1 MRPQPAFPAG
11 TGKRKEKD
19 VKPVLIGE
27 HALSDDDLRRDKS
40 MCRKIGPVGIGRDA
54 IYLNSFYIH
63 MRYYAVWEDVVRV
76 YKQIAMSKGG
86 FTGIGAFGAMSYLV
100 VELTNGTI
108 KRCNFKYERDVDR
121 VLAYIEDNFTDI
133 PTHSRNA
140 ERKLEE
146 AAREEESRYLEKLS
160 DKAEQT
166 VSRLEYAK
174 DYLEQDAGLYRELSY
189 AAGKLR
195 VQQNVST
202 GRRALGISIFVISI
216 ALLAAAYPVW
226 RMGYG
231 YWMYFLLFG
240 GAFLI
245 FSLSGNLVPIGR
257 NSRKRVQGDWDKA
270 VDACEKYIS
279 TEKRFPV
286 PARYA
291 HPVVLERMI
300 RVVKEGR
307 AETAE
312 EALEAVKDDLKAL
325 NKSVTVSQQ
334 EYDEVVAVKPMFL
347 VSDYR

>member
-1 MRPQPAFPAG
+1 
-11 TGKRKEKD
+11 
-19 VKPVLIGE
+19 VKPVLIGQ

-40 MCRKIGPVGIGRDA
+40 MSEKIGPIGIGRDA
-54 IYLNSFYIH
+54 IYLNSFYFH
-63 MRYYAVWEDVVRV
+63 MRYYAVWDDVIRV

-100 VELTNGTI
+100 VELTNGTV

-121 VLAYIEDNFTDI
+121 ALAYIEDNFPDI
-133 PTHSRNA
+133 PTHSRKA
-140 ERKLEE
+140 EQKLEE
-146 AAREEESRYLEKLS
+146 AERAEESRYLSELS
-160 DKAEQT
+160 DKAEET
-166 VSRLEYAK
+166 ISRLEYAE
-174 DYLEQDAGLYRELSY
+174 DYLEEDAGLYRELSY

-195 VQQNVST
+195 VQQNISP
-202 GRRALGISIFVISI
+202 GRRALGIIIFVISI
-216 ALLAAAYPVW
+216 ALLAAAFPVW

-231 YWMYFLLFG
+231 WWMYLLLFG

-257 NSRKRVQGDWDKA
+257 NSKKRIMKDWNDA
-270 VDACEKYIS
+270 VDACDKYIS

-300 RVVKEGR
+300 RVIKEGR

-312 EALEAVKDDLKAL
+312 DALEVVKDDLKAL

-347 VSDYR
+347 VSDYK